1 MLAYFSVTV
10 AVAFVNSSG
19 PGKDGNGKSAGISLM
34 LAALP
39 IFRRKGE
46 REVQPREFTG
56 AF

>member
-1 MLAYFSVTV
+1 MLAYFSVTG

-19 PGKDGNGKSAGISLM
+19 PGQDGDGKSAGISLT
-34 LAALP
+34 LAELP
-39 IFRRKGE
+39 ILQEKGE